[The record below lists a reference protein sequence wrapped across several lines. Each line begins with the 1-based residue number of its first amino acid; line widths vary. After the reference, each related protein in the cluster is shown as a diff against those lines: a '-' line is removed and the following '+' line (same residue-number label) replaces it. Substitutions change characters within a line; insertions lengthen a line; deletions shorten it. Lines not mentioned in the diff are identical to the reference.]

1 MYLSG
6 LPAARQNNLN
16 LLDLYFTAKLSN
28 ANRKSDQNA

>member
-16 LLDLYFTAKLSN
+16 SPQFVFYSKTSN
-28 ANRKSDQNA
+28 ANRKSNQNA